1 MYFNEKEDTNIDNE
15 FKNNKK
21 INLSKYKKYF
31 IIGGIVISVLI
42 LIVLIAILLKNK
54 TNYYITLEGLDEMTI
69 YQGTSYNEPGYKAY
83 DNKKND
89 LTQQVT
95 VKNNLDTDT
104 IGTYTIV
111 YSLNNKRI
119 IRTVNVVAKPDFAT
133 TIHLSGDKNIYL
145 KVGDSFTDPGY
156 TAIDAIDGDLTDK
169 VTITGSVDTS
179 KKGVYRVIYSVV
191 NSSGVT
197 ASETRTIIVE

>member
-31 IIGGIVISVLI
+31 IIGGIVIFVLI

-95 VKNNLDTDT
+95 VKNNLDT
-104 IGTYTIV
+104 V
-111 YSLNNKRI
+111 